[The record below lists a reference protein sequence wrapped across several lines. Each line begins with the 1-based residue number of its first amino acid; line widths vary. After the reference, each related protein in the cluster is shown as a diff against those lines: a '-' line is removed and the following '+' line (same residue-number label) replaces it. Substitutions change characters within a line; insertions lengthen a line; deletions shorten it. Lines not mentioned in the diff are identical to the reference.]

1 MPLPFREKLTLLM
14 PPSLFYRRRI
24 AEEARSGEP
33 ELAILDELVP
43 RGGVALDIGSN
54 QGIFAYAL
62 SQIAE
67 RVIAVEPNP
76 DYAFFAR
83 WMLRGR
89 AEVLE
94 LAFSNELGNAT
105 FYVPI
110 SDQGMVLHFAGSL
123 KRTHSQF
130 SNIKTHNVEVRRLDD
145 FGFMDV
151 RFIKADVEGSELEV
165 LDGARATI
173 ARDRP
178 VILLELLSGTQT
190 RRLCRRP
197 KFSDHWHELL
207 QSELG
212 TPHGWEKIIRSSMV
226 MIACAFACVAA
237 WSALS
242 MSLAVRTASGC
253 STRSSVFAVGSIS
266 FNCNPWPR
274 CSRSPANGRPNGVVI
289 AAGPKQKGPRN
300 SSVQSRD
307 TPYGSATDS
316 SF

>member
-43 RGGVALDIGSN
+43 RGGVALDIGAN

-62 SQIAE
+62 SEIAE

-94 LAFSNELGNAT
+94 LAFSNESGNAT

-151 RFIKADVEGSELEV
+151 RFIKADVEGSEREV

-178 VILLELLSGTQT
+178 VILLELLSGT
-190 RRLCRRP
+190 
-197 KFSDHWHELL
+197 HED
-207 QSELG
+207 
-212 TPHGWEKIIRSSMV
+212 PA
-226 MIACAFACVAA
+226 ACATAICESFGYD
-237 WSALS
+237 
-242 MSLAVRTASGC
+242 AVIVQRGQK
-253 STRSSVFAVGSIS
+253 
-266 FNCNPWPR
+266 
-274 CSRSPANGRPNGVVI
+274 I
-289 AAGPKQKGPRN
+289 AALPAIAALGKNTSWGTEIESRNVLFLPRRRKIL
-300 SSVQSRD
+300 S
-307 TPYGSATDS
+307 
-316 SF
+316 